1 MRNISSISAG
11 WRTTLAKSFLKRAAK
26 MKIAS
31 LDPASVKILGEL
43 QKNGRISSN
52 ELAEK
57 IGMSASP
64 CWRRQKELEE
74 NGYIVRYTALLDRRK
89 LGLAVVCL
97 LHISLVRHAEGVVEQ
112 FEEAMRL
119 RPEVVECYETTGS
132 SDYMVK
138 VVVAD
143 MDAYHD
149 FLHNVLVKLNGIS
162 QVNTSVALREVKY
175 DTALPL

>member
-1 MRNISSISAG
+1 MKNASI
-11 WRTTLAKSFLKRAAK
+11 
-26 MKIAS
+26 
-31 LDPASVKILGEL
+31 DPASLRILTEL
-43 QKNGRISSN
+43 QKNARISSN
-52 ELAEK
+52 ELADR

-74 NGYIVRYTALLDRRK
+74 NGYIVRYAALLDRRK

-97 LHISLVRHAEGVVEQ
+97 LHVSLLRHTEGVVEQ

-119 RPEVVECYETTGS
+119 RPEVVECYETTGT
-132 SDYMVK
+132 SDYLVK

-149 FLHNVLVKLNGIS
+149 FLHNVMVKLPGVS

-175 DTALPL
+175 ETALPL

>member
-1 MRNISSISAG
+1 
-11 WRTTLAKSFLKRAAK
+11 
-26 MKIAS
+26 MKNTS
-31 LDPASVKILGEL
+31 LDAASVKILAEL

-74 NGYIVRYTALLDRRK
+74 NGYVVRYTALLDRRK
-89 LGLAVVCL
+89 LGLSVVCL
-97 LHISLVRHAEGVVEQ
+97 LHISLLRHAEGVVQQ

-132 SDYMVK
+132 ADYMVK

-149 FLHNVLVKLNGIS
+149 FLHNVLVKLDGIS
-162 QVNTSVALREVKY
+162 QINTSVALREVKY
-175 DTALPL
+175 ETALPL

>member
-1 MRNISSISAG
+1 MRNISSISIVL
-11 WRTTLAKSFLKRAAK
+11 RTTLAKSFLKIAAK

-57 IGMSASP
+57 IGLSASP

-112 FEEAMRL
+112 FEDAMRL

>member
-1 MRNISSISAG
+1 MRNISSISSA
-11 WRTTLAKSFLKRAAK
+11 WRTTLAKSFRKPPVK
-26 MKIAS
+26 MKNTS

-119 RPEVVECYETTGS
+119 RPEVVECYETTGT

>member
-11 WRTTLAKSFLKRAAK
+11 WRTTLAKSFLKWAAK

-74 NGYIVRYTALLDRRK
+74 NGYIVRYTALLDRRSW
-89 LGLAVVCL
+89 GW
-97 LHISLVRHAEGVVEQ
+97 R
-112 FEEAMRL
+112 
-119 RPEVVECYETTGS
+119 
-132 SDYMVK
+132 
-138 VVVAD
+138 
-143 MDAYHD
+143 
-149 FLHNVLVKLNGIS
+149 
-162 QVNTSVALREVKY
+162 
-175 DTALPL
+175 